1 LSNVTRQ
8 YAGDDRLSR
17 ICGIFAVFAVFAFGV
32 AFTVAFIGVSSNNQ
46 TGKAEALCLRRK
58 IASARWYHDTLV
70 SGFSNQYHCAIE
82 RH

>member
-1 LSNVTRQ
+1 VGLT
-8 YAGDDRLSR
+8 G
-17 ICGIFAVFAVFAFGV
+17 
-32 AFTVAFIGVSSNNQ
+32 AFIGVSSSNH
-46 TGKAEALCLRRK
+46 TGKAEALGFRRK